1 MPAFGLA
8 KIDLVDRGPL
18 EQCVAR
24 CAITVVYDE
33 GEDPITPAHE
43 LSLVDIK
50 RFCSHTHTLLFIG
63 GALYSLSY
71 DMCWGKLSWSVGRA
85 AAV

>member
-1 MPAFGLA
+1 MH
-8 KIDLVDRGPL
+8 LVDLSSL
-18 EQCVAR
+18 EPCVAR

-50 RFCSHTHTLLFIG
+50 RFCCHTRTLLFIG
-63 GALYSLSY
+63 VHCTLFRTI
-71 DMCWGKLSWSVGRA
+71 CVG
-85 AAV
+85 VNCHVV